1 MGNVE
6 DRDHEHCCHPAP
18 SSHPLNFGTVDL
30 NNKSY
35 DVSHMYSIACLD
47 GFA

>member
-18 SSHPLNFGTVDL
+18 WSHTLNFGTVDFGL
-30 NNKSY
+30 VLQY
-35 DVSHMYSIACLD
+35 
-47 GFA
+47 F

>member
-18 SSHPLNFGTVDL
+18 WSHTLNFGTCGLWLSLTVLLRFKMD
-30 NNKSY
+30 
-35 DVSHMYSIACLD
+35 
-47 GFA
+47 

>member
-18 SSHPLNFGTVDL
+18 SSHPLKFGTVDFGL
-30 NNKSY
+30 VLQY
-35 DVSHMYSIACLD
+35 
-47 GFA
+47 F